1 MSSLDQYIP
10 SNASDWY
17 LFATGLIAGLVFE
30 AWSEVANLSAI
41 IYDQGKYRR
50 SNV

>member
-1 MSSLDQYIP
+1 MP

-30 AWSEVANLSAI
+30 ASSEVANLSAI
-41 IYDQGKYRR
+41 IYEQGKYRR